1 MPRRFVLPLLLI
13 PFIVLGCGPT
23 GADENQS
30 SAADIYQPR
39 LYPVVENGRW
49 GFIDS
54 QGEVVVTPRY
64 EWAANFSRDLA
75 LVRENGLYG
84 YIRRNA
90 DIYQPRL
97 YPVVENGRW
106 GFIDSQGE
114 VVVTPRYEWAAN
126 FSRDLALVR
135 ENGLYGYIRRNG
147 DVAIEPQY
155 EDAWHFSDGLAPVM
169 IDGQWGYIDAEGVLR
184 VEPQFELNP
193 SVLEERE
200 VDDTDLQPMRD
211 DGRFGFGRADG
222 TVDIETLFDGAWYFS
237 GGLARVQVGDKWGY
251 INRDGDVIIEPR
263 FDRAWDF
270 NDGVAMVEVDSGIGY
285 INRSGDFIW
294 EPTR

>member
-1 MPRRFVLPLLLI
+1 MPRRFVLPLLLV

-30 SAADIYQPR
+30 NA
-39 LYPVVENGRW
+39 
-49 GFIDS
+49 
-54 QGEVVVTPRY
+54 
-64 EWAANFSRDLA
+64 
-75 LVRENGLYG
+75 
-84 YIRRNA
+84 A

-169 IDGQWGYIDAEGVLR
+169 IDGQWGYIDGEGVLR

-200 VDDTDLQPMRD
+200 VDDTGLQLMRE
-211 DGRFGFGRADG
+211 DGRYGFSRPDG
-222 TVDIETLFDGAWYFS
+222 TVDIDTRFDGAWYFS
-237 GGLARVQVGDKWGY
+237 SGLARVQVGDKWGY
-251 INRDGDVIIEPR
+251 INRDGDVIVEPR

-270 NDGVAMVEVDSGIGY
+270 NDGVAMVEVDGAIGY
-285 INRSGDFIW
+285 INRQGNYIW

>member
-13 PFIVLGCGPT
+13 PCIVLGCGPT

-84 YIRRNA
+84 
-90 DIYQPRL
+90 DI
-97 YPVVENGRW
+97 W
-106 GFIDSQGE
+106 
-114 VVVTPRYEWAAN
+114 
-126 FSRDLALVR
+126 
-135 ENGLYGYIRRNG
+135 RNG
-147 DVAIEPQY
+147 VVAIEQQCG
-155 EDAWHFSDGLAPVM
+155 DAWDFVDGLDPVS
-169 IDGQWGYIDAEGVLR
+169 IAGHWRYIDAEGVRR

-193 SVLEERE
+193 PVLEERE
-200 VDDTDLQPMRD
+200 DEYTDL
-211 DGRFGFGRADG
+211 
-222 TVDIETLFDGAWYFS
+222 
-237 GGLARVQVGDKWGY
+237 
-251 INRDGDVIIEPR
+251 
-263 FDRAWDF
+263 
-270 NDGVAMVEVDSGIGY
+270 
-285 INRSGDFIW
+285 
-294 EPTR
+294 